1 MVDAEVRVLL
11 APLWVVEEPF
21 KLHPKERGNAA
32 VDGARWT
39 RVDERVEERPKR
51 MDALGPLVH
60 SAQEEL
66 SDDKLDD
73 VLSLRLALGLVV
85 EVKQTLIER
94 HEVRERGLIVAK
106 CEL

>member
-1 MVDAEVRVLL
+1 
-11 APLWVVEEPF
+11 
-21 KLHPKERGNAA
+21 
-32 VDGARWT
+32 
-39 RVDERVEERPKR
+39 

-66 SDDKLDD
+66 SDDKLDE